1 MAFPEPYDLLVILA
15 GNKPDRHPV
24 AVELMRRGWARQVAV
39 TGEHER
45 IDVIPDVE
53 GQTLPPLTSTT
64 TYTDATAIRHAVDR
78 LSLAS
83 VLVLTGS
90 YHLPRTRLV
99 LGKVFADSDVVIDV
113 IAWEQI
119 SGSGGRPPGTRSTL
133 IFQVAEFI
141 KMLYY
146 LARRRV

>member
-15 GNKPDRHPV
+15 GSKPERHPV
-24 AVELMRRGWARQVAV
+24 AVELMRRGWARYVAV

-45 IDVIPDVE
+45 IDVVPDVE
-53 GQTLPPLTSTT
+53 GKTLPPLTSTT
-64 TYTDATAIRHAVDR
+64 TYTDVTAIRDAVDR

-99 LGKVFADSDVVIDV
+99 VGKVFAESDVAIDV

-119 SGSGGRPPGTRSTL
+119 SGPAGLPPRTKSTL
-133 IFQVAEFI
+133 IFHVAEFI

-146 LARRRV
+146 MARRRV

>member
-24 AVELMRRGWARQVAV
+24 AVELMRRGWARYVAV

-45 IDVIPDVE
+45 IDVVPDVE
-53 GQTLPPLTSTT
+53 GKTLPPLTSTT
-64 TYTDATAIRHAVDR
+64 TYTDVTAIRDAVAR
-78 LSLAS
+78 FSLAS

-99 LGKVFADSDVVIDV
+99 LGMVFADSDITIDV

-119 SGSGGRPPGTRSTL
+119 SGSDGRPPGTKSTL
-133 IFQVAEFI
+133 IFQAVEFI
-141 KMLYY
+141 KTLYY
-146 LARRRV
+146 LTRRRV